1 MASIR
6 IESARVEWSPGRP
19 FFGDHAIH
27 HGHELVQVKVLSD
40 RRGEGGGIAM
50 LMRFTPPPGKM
61 IKIIAVAR
69 SDEHGFTLIGERST
83 KFGQRLN
90 TPVDYVLNTEGQSHS
105 AFIASEMIAF
115 VVYTGEPDEVT
126 AMEVLDIE
134 AQS

>member
-6 IESARVEWSPGRP
+6 IESARAEWSSGRP
-19 FFGDHAIH
+19 FFGDHAVQ

-40 RRGEGGGIAM
+40 RRGEGGGIAL
-50 LMRFTPPPGKM
+50 LMKFTPPPGKM

-69 SDEHGFTLIGERST
+69 SDEHSFTLTGERST
-83 KFGQRLN
+83 KSGQRLN
-90 TPVDYVLNTEGQSHS
+90 APVDYVLNSEGQPHS
-105 AFIASEMIAF
+105 AFIASEVTAF

-134 AQS
+134 PQS